1 MKFHRKLFKPTSGV
15 EGLPVDPAF
24 FREETP
30 ATAPATKAGGFR
42 TCDTTGLP
50 VCLDAQFFIRINAVI
65 AVVCLLIGGVAALLL
80 ALTRWQEVHLLRM
93 DWFYR
98 VLTVHGFNM
107 LIFWILFFEI
117 AILYFASTSLLNAK
131 LYSRKVAWV
140 SLGMMTTGM
149 VMTNVTIFAGKAD
162 VLLTSYLPLV
172 AHPAFYL
179 GIILMAVG
187 TLIGVFNFFATLY
200 MAKKN
205 KTFEGSVPLV
215 TFGATAAAI
224 IAVVTL
230 LHGAIVMIPTFLHSL
245 GWIAAP
251 DPMWYRMIWWGLGH
265 QSQQVNVTAMVAVW
279 YFIATMAVGAKPL
292 NEAVCRGAFVLYIL
306 FINLASAHHLLVDPG
321 VSASWKIW
329 NTSYAMYLAV
339 LASMIH
345 AFTVPASVEVAL
357 RKKGHRKGFFG
368 WLAAAPWRNPAF
380 SAFVLSLVIFG
391 FIGGITGVTLGTQQ
405 INIIAHNT
413 LRIPGHFHAT
423 VVGGT
428 TLAFMGLAY
437 YVVPLLFQK
446 DYILK
451 KLVRWQPWVFA
462 AGITM
467 MSFGM
472 SFAGSMGVA
481 RRTYDIEPAG
491 IFGAPA
497 HLMLGVLGIG
507 GILAFVGLLMF
518 ILLTVGTLLFGKSNK
533 GRPMESWGESKVLA
547 DVNVSSHDKSHDEH
561 KVPGTMILVLVFLA
575 CFAVYYFANWKALAD
590 VWPVR

>member
-1 MKFHRKLFKPTSGV
+1 MKPHDSPFKPFSETEGV
-15 EGLPVDPAF
+15 RSAPGT
-24 FREETP
+24 TP
-30 ATAPATKAGGFR
+30 RKTANGFR

-98 VLTVHGFNM
+98 VLTLHGFNM
-107 LIFWILFFEI
+107 LIFWLLFFEV
-117 AILYFASTSLLNAK
+117 AILYFTGTSLLRAK
-131 LYSRKVAWV
+131 LFSRKVGWIA
-140 SLGMMTTGM
+140 LGMMTAGT
-149 VMTNVTIFAGKAD
+149 VTTNATILLGKAD
-162 VLLTSYLPLV
+162 VLLTSYLPLL

-179 GIILMAVG
+179 GILLMAVG
-187 TLIGVFNFFATLY
+187 TLIAVFNFFATLY
-200 MAKKN
+200 MAKKL
-205 KTFEGSVPLV
+205 KTYEGSLPLV

-245 GWIAAP
+245 GWIAQP

-279 YFIATMAVGAKPL
+279 YFIATLSVGAKPM

-321 VSASWKIW
+321 VSATWKIW

-345 AFTVPASVEVAL
+345 AFTVPASVESAMR
-357 RKKGHRKGFFG
+357 RKGYRKGFFG
-368 WLAAAPWRNPAF
+368 WMTHLPWRNPAF

-428 TLAFMGLAY
+428 TLAFMGLTF
-437 YVVPLLFQK
+437 YVVPLLFQRDFVMRK
-446 DYILK
+446 W
-451 KLVRWQPWVFA
+451 VRLQPWLFA
-462 AGITM
+462 AGIVTL
-467 MSFGM
+467 SFGM

-481 RRTYDIEPAG
+481 RRTYDIDAAG
-491 IFGAPA
+491 IYGAPA
-497 HLMLGVLGIG
+497 YLMLGVLGIG
-507 GILAFVGLLMF
+507 GILAFTGLLMF
-518 ILLTVGTLLFGKSNK
+518 VLLTVATLFFGKSNK
-533 GRPMESWGESKVLA
+533 GRPMASWGEARPLA
-547 DVNVSSHDKSHDEH
+547 NVSTSLMRKTAHDEH
-561 KVPGTMILVLVFLA
+561 KVPGTMTLVLIFLA